1 MLEIILLT
9 YSNRYVS
16 DVRECLRN
24 RIQCGML
31 QDEALLI
38 QENCYMELTQINEI
52 REKHKV
58 FQEYIYSLY
67 YICLLL

>member
-1 MLEIILLT
+1 MC
-9 YSNRYVS
+9 NRYVN

-52 REKHKV
+52 KEKHKV
-58 FQEYIYSLY
+58 FEGFHSCFEIIIRYRHVVN
-67 YICLLL
+67 